1 MKKKKSTRISK
12 YVSYNEGVRS
22 STAARLGIVNTP
34 PEDILKDMKEIAAY
48 VFEPL
53 RRWVEGP
60 VKITSFYRCE
70 ELNRAI
76 GGSTSSQH
84 CKGQAMDL
92 DDTFGFKTNAEMF
105 DYIKNNVKF
114 DQLIWEFGDDNNP
127 DWIHVSYTKH
137 RKNRGKILRASRKDG
152 RTVYTYMQ

>member
-1 MKKKKSTRISK
+1 
-12 YVSYNEGVRS
+12 
-22 STAARLGIVNTP
+22 
-34 PEDILKDMKEIAAY
+34 MKEIAAY

-60 VKITSFYRCE
+60 IKITSFYRCE

-105 DYIKNNVKF
+105 DYIKNNIKF

-137 RKNRGKILRASRKDG
+137 RENRGKILRASRKDG